1 MNSISTNINN
11 NLNKETLTGKV
22 INNDSWLN
30 VNEIK
35 SESNIASH
43 YANLCQKH
51 EQKNKW
57 ILMVNPEEKP
67 LETLSTNAKINT
79 ANILRVNGNNKPIK
93 LTNIKM
99 ALKTG
104 NCSAVILCNTSFKEE
119 EISQLMSSAKK
130 GKTQCILLNN
140 QNTLH

>member
-1 MNSISTNINN
+1 MNSANT
-11 NLNKETLTGKV
+11 KF
-22 INNDSWLN
+22 NNDLNNRTVTCEMVNNDPWLN

-35 SESNIASH
+35 SESNIANH
-43 YANLCQKH
+43 YAKLCQKH

-67 LETLSTNAKINT
+67 LETLSTNEKINT

-93 LTNIKM
+93 LINIKT

-119 EISQLMSSAKK
+119 EISQLMISAKK